1 MKYFLLLLVLFS
13 TNILAQS
20 IFYRFDSH
28 HGPFKPEYSN
38 YFTQVFNEGRMQI
51 FKIRQ
56 NYSRLNIPNEIFKQ
70 FEKIESNSWKVIKPY
85 KLTKKVK
92 PNSKILTLINEI
104 SEENI
109 NLHLEFMSTKLSRRS
124 GAPGNQETVT
134 YIDSLLTKNNFKTTK
149 HCFSPGLCNIW
160 GVINGEIDEYVLIE
174 AHLDSVGKSYAG
186 ADDNA
191 SGTASLLEL
200 SRLLSKNKYKRGL
213 IIFATNGEESGLL
226 GSKTFVEEAEKSGL
240 LSKIS
245 FVINMDMIGW
255 NKNGIVDIET
265 DRGFEDYA
273 KWMSALVNTYTN
285 LLPEITMPAWGSDHV
300 PFLRKK
306 IPSILTI
313 EHWKTKTPCYHKSCD
328 TLDTLNIPYLMEIT
342 KLNLAASIYKLQE

>member
-1 MKYFLLLLVLFS
+1 MKYFLLLLILLS
-13 TNILAQS
+13 TNILAKD

-38 YFTQVFNEGRMQI
+38 YFTSIFDEGRMQV
-51 FKIRQ
+51 FKIKQ
-56 NYSRLNIPNEIFKQ
+56 SYSLIKIPNYILKQ
-70 FEKIESNSWKVIKPY
+70 FKEIDSNSWKVIKPHE
-85 KLTKKVK
+85 LTKKIK
-92 PNSKILTLINEI
+92 LNSKVLNLIDNI

-109 NLHLEFMSTKLSRRS
+109 NLHLEFMSSKLSRRS

-134 YIDSLLTKNNFKTTK
+134 YIESFLTKNNFKTTK
-149 HCFSPGLCNIW
+149 NCFSPGLCNIW
-160 GVINGEIDEYVLIE
+160 GVIHGEIDEYVLVE

-200 SRLLSKNKYKRGL
+200 GRLLSKNKYKRGL

-226 GSKTFVEEAEKSGL
+226 GSKTFVEEAVKSGL

-265 DRGFEDYA
+265 DREFENYA
-273 KWMSALVNTYTN
+273 KWMSTLVNTYTT

-328 TLDTLNIPYLMEIT
+328 TLDTLNLPYLMEIT
-342 KLNLAASIYKLQE
+342 KLNLAASVYKLQE